1 MKQMQHVEAGD
12 KLYILLKDEV
22 KTVTLTDDHINNRSK
37 SSPSFLVDKLRLAST
52 EIENDQVKLE
62 KGYFYDNSV
71 GMSVDYGYRFSDSN
85 VKAFI
90 SMEALE
96 YYRDVYHANRVKL
109 VTEDFNKMKS
119 IVDEHLAHIAAAL
132 ESHRGFN
139 RLHQITEEERE
150 SLDYRFIEEL
160 HEAIYGEPM
169 F

>member
-37 SSPSFLVDKLRLAST
+37 SSPAFLVEKLRLASPAV
-52 EIENDQVKLE
+52 ENDQVKLE
-62 KGYFYDNSV
+62 QGYFYDNSV
-71 GMSVDYGYRFSDSN
+71 GMSVDYGYRFTDSKL
-85 VKAFI
+85 KAFT
-90 SMEALE
+90 SLEALE
-96 YYRDVYHANRVKL
+96 QYRDEYLVNRQNLLKADY
-109 VTEDFNKMKS
+109 EKMKS
-119 IVDEHLAHIAAAL
+119 IVDEHLAYIAAAI

-139 RLHQITEEERE
+139 RLRQITEEERE

>member
-37 SSPSFLVDKLRLAST
+37 SSPAFLVEKLRLASPAV
-52 EIENDQVKLE
+52 ENDQVKLE
-62 KGYFYDNSV
+62 QGYFYDNSV

-90 SMEALE
+90 SMEALKH
-96 YYRDVYHANRVKL
+96 YRDEYLANRINL
-109 VTEDFNKMKS
+109 LTEDYNKMKFV
-119 IVDEHLAHIAAAL
+119 VDEHLAHIAAAI
-132 ESHRGFN
+132 ESHQGFN
-139 RLHQITEEERE
+139 RLHQITEEERA
-150 SLDYRFIEEL
+150 SLDYYFIEEL

>member
-37 SSPSFLVDKLRLAST
+37 SSPAFLVDELRLASSA
-52 EIENDQVKLE
+52 IEDDQVKLE

-71 GMSVDYGYRFSDSN
+71 GMSVDYGYCFEDSN

-90 SMEALE
+90 SMESLE
-96 YYRDVYHANRVKL
+96 HYRDVYLADRQTLLKADY
-109 VTEDFNKMKS
+109 EQMKS
-119 IVDEHLAHIAAAL
+119 TIGEHLSFIVLAL
-132 ESHRGFN
+132 DPHRGFN
-139 RLHQITEEERE
+139 RLHQITDEERS
-150 SLDYRFIEEL
+150 SLDYSLIEDL
-160 HEAIYGEPM
+160 HEAIFGEPM

>member
-1 MKQMQHVEAGD
+1 MHHVGAGD

-22 KTVTLTDDHINNRSK
+22 KEVTLTDDHINNRSK
-37 SSPSFLVDKLRLAST
+37 TEPRFLVEKLRLAST
-52 EIENDQVKLE
+52 AVEDDQVKLE

-96 YYRDVYHANRVKL
+96 YYRDVYHANRVEL
-109 VTEDFNKMKS
+109 VTEDFEKMKS
-119 IVDEHLAHIAAAL
+119 VVDEHLAHIAAAL

-139 RLHQITEEERE
+139 RLHQITEEERA
-150 SLDYRFIEEL
+150 SLDYYFIEEL

>member
-1 MKQMQHVEAGD
+1 MKQMRHVEAGD

-37 SSPSFLVDKLRLAST
+37 SSPAFRVDKLRLVST

-62 KGYFYDNSV
+62 KGYFYDDSV
-71 GMSVDYGYRFSDSN
+71 GMRIDYGYRFSDSD

-96 YYRDVYHANRVKL
+96 HYRDVYHANRVEL

-119 IVDEHLAHIAAAL
+119 VVDEHLSFIASAL
-132 ESHRGFN
+132 ESHRGFV

-150 SLDYRFIEEL
+150 SLDYRFIDEL

>member
-1 MKQMQHVEAGD
+1 MKQMQHIEAGD

-22 KTVTLTDDHINNRSK
+22 KEVTLTDDHINNRSK
-37 SSPSFLVDKLRLAST
+37 SSPAFLVDNLRLAST

-71 GMSVDYGYRFSDSN
+71 GMRVDYGYSFSDSN
-85 VKAFI
+85 VKAFV
-90 SMEALE
+90 SLEALE
-96 YYRDVYHANRVKL
+96 DYRDVYHANRVEL

-150 SLDYRFIEEL
+150 SLDYRFINEL

>member
-1 MKQMQHVEAGD
+1 MKQMRHVEAGD

-22 KTVTLTDDHINNRSK
+22 KEVTLTDDHINNRSK
-37 SSPSFLVDKLRLAST
+37 SSPAFLVDEIRLAST

-71 GMSVDYGYRFSDSN
+71 GMRVDYGYRFSDSN

-90 SMEALE
+90 SLEALE
-96 YYRDVYHANRVKL
+96 YYRDVYHANRVEL
-109 VTEDFNKMKS
+109 VTEDFEKMKS

-132 ESHRGFN
+132 ESHRGFV

-150 SLDYRFIEEL
+150 SLDYRFIDEL
-160 HEAIYGEPM
+160 SEAIYGERM

>member
-12 KLYILLKDEV
+12 KIYILLNDEV
-22 KTVTLTDDHINNRSK
+22 TEVTLTDEHINDRSSVEPK
-37 SSPSFLVDKLRLAST
+37 FLVERLRLAST
-52 EIENDQVKLE
+52 AVENDQVKLE
-62 KGYFYDNSV
+62 KGYFYDDSV
-71 GMSVDYGYRFSDSN
+71 GMRTDYGYRFSDSD

-90 SMEALE
+90 SKEALE

-109 VTEDFNKMKS
+109 VTEDFEKMKS

-150 SLDYRFIEEL
+150 SLDYRFIEDL
-160 HEAIYGEPM
+160 HEAIYGESM

>member
-37 SSPSFLVDKLRLAST
+37 SSPAFLVDKLRLAST

-62 KGYFYDNSV
+62 KGYFCDNSV
-71 GMSVDYGYRFSDSN
+71 GMRVDYGYRFSDSN

-90 SMEALE
+90 SMEALKH
-96 YYRDVYHANRVKL
+96 YRDVYLADRQTLLKADY
-109 VTEDFNKMKS
+109 EKMKS

>member
-1 MKQMQHVEAGD
+1 MKQTQHVEAGD
-12 KLYILLKDEV
+12 KLYILMKDEV
-22 KTVTLTDDHINNRSK
+22 KTVTLTDDHISNRSK
-37 SSPSFLVDKLRLAST
+37 SSPAFLVEDLRLASPA
-52 EIENDQVKLE
+52 IEDDQVKLE

-71 GMSVDYGYRFSDSN
+71 GMRVDYGYRFSDSD

-96 YYRDVYHANRVKL
+96 HYRDVYHANRVEL

-119 IVDEHLAHIAAAL
+119 VVDEHLSFIAAAL
-132 ESHRGFN
+132 ESHRGFV

-150 SLDYRFIEEL
+150 SLDYRFIDEL

>member
-22 KTVTLTDDHINNRSK
+22 KTVTLTDEHINDRSSVEPK
-37 SSPSFLVDKLRLAST
+37 FLVEKLRLAST
-52 EIENDQVKLE
+52 AVENDQVKLE

-71 GMSVDYGYRFSDSN
+71 GMRTDYGYRFSDSD
-85 VKAFI
+85 VKAFV
-90 SMEALE
+90 SLESLE

-109 VTEDFNKMKS
+109 VTEDFEKMKS

-139 RLHQITEEERE
+139 RLHQITEGERE
-150 SLDYRFIEEL
+150 SLDYRFIEDL